1 MNRKGF
7 VMKSFV
13 KKWKN
18 LLMVFFLCAAVAL
31 STGCGGKSSG
41 SAEQTEL
48 PVVEES
54 AEEQETQDNQSAD
67 NTESQSDEGETHS
80 SSGDESGWGEDG
92 YTTDGETYGD
102 DAYSDDNEDQE
113 EWNTSDNSE
122 DYSGD
127 DSYSVANDSEGGET
141 ELEDGG
147 YSGEN
152 GSGGSNEDR
161 DYGDEYEGSGGEIS
175 ENGVYTTKEDV
186 SLYLHTYGRL
196 PNNFMT
202 KREAKNLGWSK
213 GSLEKYAPGMCI
225 GGDRFGN
232 YEKILPKGSYHECDI
247 NTLGKDNRGA
257 ERLVY
262 SDDGRIYYTSDHYR
276 SFTLLYEKK

>member
-1 MNRKGF
+1 
-7 VMKSFV
+7 MKSFV

-18 LLMVFFLCAAVAL
+18 LLMISFLCAAVAL

-41 SAEQTEL
+41 SVEQTEL

-54 AEEQETQDNQSAD
+54 VEEQETQENQSAD
-67 NTESQSDEGETHS
+67 NTEYESGGEETNN

-102 DAYSDDNEDQE
+102 DTYSDENEGE
-113 EWNTSDNSE
+113 EEQDWNASDDGE

-127 DSYSVANDSEGGET
+127 DSYSVANDDEGGDTDPEDSGYN
-141 ELEDGG
+141 EQEDG
-147 YSGEN
+147 S
-152 GSGGSNEDR
+152 GSGNKDR

-202 KREAKNLGWSK
+202 KKEAKKLGWSGVLSRNMLRECALEETRSAIMRK
-213 GSLEKYAPGMCI
+213 SSLKAITTSAISIPW
-225 GGDRFGN
+225 
-232 YEKILPKGSYHECDI
+232 
-247 NTLGKDNRGA
+247 
-257 ERLVY
+257 
-262 SDDGRIYYTSDHYR
+262 GRIAEERKDWSFRMTAGYTIQMTTTGLSP
-276 SFTLLYEKK
+276 LLYEK

>member
-1 MNRKGF
+1 
-7 VMKSFV
+7 MKSFV

-18 LLMVFFLCAAVAL
+18 LLMISFLCAAVAL

-41 SAEQTEL
+41 SVEQTEL

-54 AEEQETQDNQSAD
+54 VEEQETQENQSAD
-67 NTESQSDEGETHS
+67 NTEYESGGEETNN

-102 DAYSDDNEDQE
+102 DTYSDENEGE
-113 EWNTSDNSE
+113 EGQDWNASDDGE

-127 DSYSVANDSEGGET
+127 DSYSVANDDEGGDT
-141 ELEDGG
+141 DPEDSG
-147 YSGEN
+147 YNEQEN
-152 GSGGSNEDR
+152 GSGSGNKDR

-202 KREAKNLGWSK
+202 KKEAKKLGWSR
-213 GSLEKYAPGMCI
+213 GSLEEYAPGMCI
-225 GGDRFGN
+225 GGDSFGN
-232 YEKILPKGSYHECDI
+232 YEKILPKGNYHECDI
-247 NTLGKDNRGA
+247 NTLGKNSRGA
-257 ERLVY
+257 ERLVF
-262 SDDGRIYYTSDHYR
+262 SDDGRIYYTNDHYR
-276 SFTLLYEKK
+276 SFTLLYEK